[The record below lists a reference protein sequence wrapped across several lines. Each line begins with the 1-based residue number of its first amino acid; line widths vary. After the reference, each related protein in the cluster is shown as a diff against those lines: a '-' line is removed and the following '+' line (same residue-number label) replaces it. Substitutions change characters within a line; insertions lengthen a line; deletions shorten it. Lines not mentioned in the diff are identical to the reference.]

1 MIAMVEYRLMRTRTV
16 RRYVLAPTKY
26 RQFGMRAFRCDVS
39 RARRTGSL
47 RWNIDM
53 FERACVDL
61 EVFVSIIEF
70 EDGGATASAVI
81 PARDLEMRSLED
93 TQRSPGLT
101 VAHQASLTT
110 SRAISM
116 GRLLIVRDAIG
127 VRDGNAPRRASLPL
141 VTLLLEVR
149 SECIGSGL

>member
-1 MIAMVEYRLMRTRTV
+1 MIAMEEYRPMRTRTV

-110 SRAISM
+110 SGPSRWEGCSSSGTLSGSETEM
-116 GRLLIVRDAIG
+116 
-127 VRDGNAPRRASLPL
+127 RRVELPFPW
-141 VTLLLEVR
+141 
-149 SECIGSGL
+149 